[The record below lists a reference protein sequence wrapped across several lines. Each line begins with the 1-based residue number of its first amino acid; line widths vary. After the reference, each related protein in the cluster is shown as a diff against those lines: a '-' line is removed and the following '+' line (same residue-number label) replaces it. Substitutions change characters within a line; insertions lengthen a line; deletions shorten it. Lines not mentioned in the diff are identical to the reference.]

1 MTRTAVI
8 ARKTKETNVRLRLN
22 LDGAGAAR
30 VKTTLPFLDH
40 MLSLTAKHGLMD
52 LDVIARG
59 DTQVD
64 AHHLV
69 EDLGICLG
77 QALAKALGTKVGITR
92 FAAALVPMDEALARV
107 VVDLSGR
114 PALVY
119 GAAFKRSGHKG
130 EFDFDLLEDF
140 LGAVTTAAGMNLHVR
155 VEYGRNNHHIAEA
168 IFKAFGRAIG
178 EAAAR
183 NPRVR
188 GVPSTKGRL

>member
-1 MTRTAVI
+1 MIRTATI
-8 ARKTKETNVRLRLN
+8 ARKTKETDVRLRLN
-22 LDGAGAAR
+22 LDGTGAAR

-40 MLSLTAKHGLMD
+40 MLTLSAKHGLLD
-52 LDVIARG
+52 LDVSARG

-77 QALAKALGTKVGITR
+77 QALAKALGTKAGITR
-92 FAAALVPMDEALARV
+92 FAAAFVPMDEALARV

-114 PALVY
+114 SALVY
-119 GAAFKRSGHKG
+119 DAAFKRSGHKD

-155 VEYGRNNHHIAEA
+155 VEYGRNNHHVAEA
-168 IFKAFGRAIG
+168 IFKAFGRAVG